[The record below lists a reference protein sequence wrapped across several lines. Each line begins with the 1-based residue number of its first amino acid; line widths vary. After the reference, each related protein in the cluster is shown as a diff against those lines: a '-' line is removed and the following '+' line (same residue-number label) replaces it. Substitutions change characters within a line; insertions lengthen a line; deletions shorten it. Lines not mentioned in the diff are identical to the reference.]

1 MMIHY
6 ISIPQ
11 YQVYDNTL
19 YSLYAGNF
27 FKAERPFR
35 NIGTSGS
42 NPLQMFHPLRCF
54 IIGANRISGKRV
66 FEYDCEEFVSKD
78 TCIIRSFSNYK
89 YDNMYTILD
98 KNINEAFLFKNIEI
112 ALDFLYTNKKLQFE
126 NGFYFDMNRELL
138 FQGKKTI
145 KLTKTEKKLINLL
158 ALNPNVLVTYEH
170 ISSVVWKGKEFSI
183 YSLRNVIKHIREKTD
198 ETFIK
203 NSSNKG
209 YVINTI

>member
-54 IIGANRISGKRV
+54 IIGANRISGK
-66 FEYDCEEFVSKD
+66 EFLNID
-78 TCIIRSFSNYK
+78 LIR
-89 YDNMYTILD
+89 
-98 KNINEAFLFKNIEI
+98 LFKIRCV
-112 ALDFLYTNKKLQFE
+112 AYVYDTPYLKML
-126 NGFYFDMNRELL
+126 
-138 FQGKKTI
+138 
-145 KLTKTEKKLINLL
+145 
-158 ALNPNVLVTYEH
+158 
-170 ISSVVWKGKEFSI
+170 SVK
-183 YSLRNVIKHIREKTD
+183 
-198 ETFIK
+198 
-203 NSSNKG
+203 
-209 YVINTI
+209 